1 MKNILLVGN
10 GGREHAIARS
20 IYNSNSFN
28 KNESKIFCTLGSG
41 GLDKICVP
49 IEIKPTEIQ
58 ELKEFALDNE
68 IDFTVVGPEVPL
80 SLGIVDEFEKAGL
93 KIFGP
98 DKKAAQIESS
108 KIFAK
113 ELMMRNNIPTA
124 KYKKFSGGDAAS
136 AMKYLDG
143 VNFPVVIKADGLAAG
158 KGVVICTSRDEAVNT
173 IDMFTKTKVFGI
185 ASDNFII
192 EEFLTGFEVS
202 VLAVTD
208 GDFFVMLPP
217 SQDHKRIGE
226 GDTGANTGGMGAYA
240 PLSEKLIDEELLQDI
255 RQKIIEPMLSAFK
268 KDKILYK
275 GCLYCGL
282 MITDEKK
289 PYVIEFNC
297 RFGDPETQAVLP
309 LVKSDFLKLLEASEA
324 GTIKDYELELKPAH
338 SFCVVLASKGYPG
351 EYQTGFKI
359 DGLDIN
365 QNDVMV
371 FHSGTKI
378 KNGDV
383 VTSGGRVLCVT
394 AVSSESLKDA
404 AEKAYKAAGK
414 INFENKYF
422 RRDIG
427 NKSLSL

>member
-10 GGREHAIARS
+10 GGREHAIAHS
-20 IYNSNSFN
+20 IYNSKSFR
-28 KNESKIFCTLGSG
+28 KGESKIYCTLGSG
-41 GLDKICVP
+41 GLDKFCEP

-80 SLGIVDEFEKAGL
+80 SMGIVDEFEKAGL

-98 DKKAAQIESS
+98 NKKAAQIESS

-113 ELMMRNNIPTA
+113 DLMMRNNIPTA
-124 KYKKFSGGDAAS
+124 KYKKFGCNDAAA

-158 KGVVICTSRDEAVNT
+158 KGVVVCNSRDEAVNT
-173 IDMFTKTKVFGI
+173 IDMFTKSKVFGS

-208 GDFFVMLPP
+208 GEFFVMLPA

-255 RQKIIEPMLSAFK
+255 RQLIIEPMLAAFK
-268 KDKILYK
+268 KDRIVYK

-282 MITDEKK
+282 MITDDKK

-309 LVKSDFLKLLEASEA
+309 LLKSDFLKLLEASEA
-324 GTIKDYELELKPAH
+324 GTIKDYELELKPAY

-351 EYQTGFKI
+351 EYQKGFKI

-365 QNDVMV
+365 QNDVIV
-371 FHSGTKI
+371 FQAGTKI

-383 VTSGGRVLCVT
+383 VTSGGRVICVT
-394 AVSSESLKDA
+394 AVSGESLKDA